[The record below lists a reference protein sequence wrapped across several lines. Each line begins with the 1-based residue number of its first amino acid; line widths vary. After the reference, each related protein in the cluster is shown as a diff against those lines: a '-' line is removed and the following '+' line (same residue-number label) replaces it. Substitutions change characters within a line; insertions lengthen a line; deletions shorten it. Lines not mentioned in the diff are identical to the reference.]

1 MYYDFLPC
9 PVYPPAPAPAPS
21 APKKARSV
29 YYDFL
34 PCPVYPPDPAP
45 SPASKK
51 DDVSTAAVSNPEPV
65 QESSVNEKDCFFYLS
80 DSDSDCDFDS
90 DSDSDSVD
98 SNPFPN
104 LVAETCF
111 NSFPHTVYPDADADD
126 KCFYYLSGSDS
137 DSDSECGFDS
147 DWDDGVEAS
156 PVPDPVDDSVSSI
169 VEAQEERTYGLEFFH
184 DAVLGCVRRRSIR
197 IKGKRP
203 VKYTF

>member
-1 MYYDFLPC
+1 M
-9 PVYPPAPAPAPS
+9 YPPAS
-21 APKKARSV
+21 ASV
-29 YYDFL
+29 
-34 PCPVYPPDPAP
+34 
-45 SPASKK
+45 SKQ
-51 DDVSTAAVSNPEPV
+51 DDVSTAVVSTPKPV

-80 DSDSDCDFDS
+80 DSDSECDFDSDFNS

-98 SNPFPN
+98 SNPFPH

-126 KCFYYLSGSDS
+126 KCFFYLSGSDS
-137 DSDSECGFDS
+137 DSDSDADSESECEFDS

-156 PVPDPVDDSVSSI
+156 PVPDPVVNSVS
-169 VEAQEERTYGLEFFH
+169 EAQEVLPYGLEFFH